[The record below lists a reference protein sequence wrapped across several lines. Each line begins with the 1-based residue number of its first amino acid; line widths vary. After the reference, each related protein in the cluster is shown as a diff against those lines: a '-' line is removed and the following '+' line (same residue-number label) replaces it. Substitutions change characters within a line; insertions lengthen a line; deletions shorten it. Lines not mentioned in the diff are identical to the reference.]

1 MEKRE
6 IRNRIKELKS
16 RLSEAEKSKSIDSV
30 FKAIERLD
38 VFKKAKNILLYNSLP
53 DEIGTKR
60 AIESWEKTK
69 NVFLPRVNGNDI
81 EILRYDRDNI
91 FVGAFGIEE
100 PAGNNIFD
108 MKEIDLAI
116 IPGIAFD
123 KTGNRIGR
131 GKGYYDRLLVGSDI
145 VTIGIGYDCQLVDQ
159 IPVEP
164 HDVSVD
170 IVVTPSL
177 LYTRNDKNKK
187 YGNDTSSY

>member
-1 MEKRE
+1 MGKRE

-16 RLSEAEKSKSIDSV
+16 RLSETEKNESIDSV
-30 FKAIERLD
+30 FTAIERMD

-60 AIESWEKTK
+60 AIECWEKTK

-81 EILRYDRDNI
+81 EILRYDSDNI
-91 FVGAFGIEE
+91 SVGAFGIEE

-116 IPGIAFD
+116 VPGIAFD

-131 GKGYYDRLLVGSDI
+131 GKGYYDRLLAGSDI
-145 VTIGIGYDCQLVDQ
+145 ATIGIGYDCQLVDQ
-159 IPVEP
+159 IPVET

-170 IVVTPSL
+170 IVVTPHSII
-177 LYTRNDKNKK
+177 YKK
-187 YGNDTSSY
+187 R